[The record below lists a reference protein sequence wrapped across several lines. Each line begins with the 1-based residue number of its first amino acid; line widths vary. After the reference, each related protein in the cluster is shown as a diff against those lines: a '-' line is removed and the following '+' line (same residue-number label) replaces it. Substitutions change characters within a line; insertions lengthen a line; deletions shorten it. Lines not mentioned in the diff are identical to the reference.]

1 MPLLL
6 ETNPHPKDGLSRFK
20 DPGHRY
26 YYEPT
31 GARIRKSMT
40 GILKPF
46 FDTFDGKAVA
56 TRCLSKWLRDDSQ
69 KYWGLCNYL
78 KMVSGMSNEQIVA
91 EIIKLWDAN
100 GNAAAAEGTKMHEDL
115 EKFIQGML
123 PPPSK
128 DQEAPT
134 ACAAYLGMLDW
145 FYPDQQ
151 LEPWRCEFPI
161 VLVSGEV
168 VVACGTVDFIMR
180 SKKTGK
186 YWVLDWK
193 HTNPKKKGLL
203 GKRKAGAAKSFF
215 PPDMA
220 KGMFSEYESSDYN
233 KYSAQL
239 LGYKYMLVNGGY
251 FKASEIAGC
260 YIVQIHEDLE
270 KANVVEVN
278 DDDDFRATVTQMM
291 DNEVAAA
298 RSEHEEAKRQADD
311 ASAQAVAAVEI
322 GDESPP
328 AAKDEGMFDTGDGK
342 GPQPVKVWQTGPHS
356 FETDAN
362 F

>member
-1 MPLLL
+1 MPLLS
-6 ETNPHPKDGLSRFK
+6 ETNPHPKDGLVRFV

-31 GARIRKSMT
+31 GTRVRKSMT

-46 FDTFDGKAVA
+46 FETFDGKAVA
-56 TRCLSKWLRDDSQ
+56 TRGLKKWSRDDTN

-78 KMVSGMSNEQIVA
+78 KMVGGLSDEQIVA
-91 EIIKLWDAN
+91 EICKLWTATGD
-100 GNAAAAEGTKMHEDL
+100 AAAAEGTKMHEDL
-115 EKFIQGML
+115 EKFIQGLL

-128 DQEAPT
+128 DELPPT
-134 ACAAYLGMLDW
+134 ACAAYLGMLEW

-161 VLVSGEV
+161 VMTVDEV
-168 VVACGTVDFIMR
+168 VVACGTVDFIMK

-203 GKRKAGAAKSFF
+203 GKRKTGASKTFF

-220 KGMFSEYESSDYN
+220 KGMFSQYESTDYN

-239 LGYKYMLVNGGY
+239 LGYKYMLINGGY
-251 FKASEIAGC
+251 FTRDEIAGC
-260 YIVQIHEDLE
+260 YIVQIHEDLD

-278 DDDDFRATVTQMM
+278 DDDEFQDTVIRMM
-291 DNEVAAA
+291 DAEVV
-298 RSEHEEAKRQADD
+298 EAKREMGETKRSAEA
-311 ASAQAVAAVEI
+311 ASSEAVAAVEI
-322 GDESPP
+322 SDG
-328 AAKDEGMFDTGDGK
+328 AAKDTCMFDAGNGE

-356 FETDAN
+356 FETNAD

>member
-1 MPLLL
+1 MPLLS
-6 ETNPHPKDGLSRFK
+6 ETNTHLMDGLLRFE

-26 YYEPT
+26 YYTPT
-31 GARIRKSMT
+31 EARVRKSMT

-46 FDTFDGKAVA
+46 FDTFDGRAVA
-56 TRCLSKWLRDDSQ
+56 TRGLKKWLRDDTT
-69 KYWGLCNYL
+69 KYWSLCNYL
-78 KMVSGMSNEQIVA
+78 KMVQGATDEQIVDA
-91 EIIKLWDAN
+91 ICKLWDAN

-115 EKFIQGML
+115 ELFIQDML

-134 ACAAYLGMLDW
+134 ACAAYLGMLEW

-161 VLVSGEV
+161 VLAIDEV

-186 YWVLDWK
+186 YWILDWK

-203 GKRKAGAAKSFF
+203 GKRKANAGKSFF

-220 KGMFSEYESSDYN
+220 KGMFGAFEATDYN

-239 LGYKYMLVNGGY
+239 LGYKYMLTRGGY
-251 FKASEIAGC
+251 FKPGEIAGC
-260 YIVQIHEDLE
+260 YIVQIHEDLD

-278 DDDDFRATVTQMM
+278 DDDDFQDTVIEMM
-291 DNEVAAA
+291 EAEVA
-298 RSEHEEAKRQADD
+298 EANREAF
-311 ASAQAVAAVEI
+311 SSVEI
-322 GDESPP
+322 GDG
-328 AAKDEGMFDTGDGK
+328 AANDTCMFDAGDGR
-342 GPQPVKVWQTGPHS
+342 GPQPVASRQTGAHS
-356 FETDAN
+356 YEIDAN

>member
-1 MPLLL
+1 V
-6 ETNPHPKDGLSRFK
+6 ETNPHSKDGLSRFE

-26 YYEPT
+26 YYTPT
-31 GARIRKSMT
+31 GERIRKSMT

-56 TRCLSKWLRDDSQ
+56 TRCLAKWFKDDSQ

-78 KMVSGMSNEQIVA
+78 RMVQGLDDGAVADEIV
-91 EIIKLWDAN
+91 KLWDAN
-100 GNAAAAEGTKMHEDL
+100 GQAAAAEGTKMHEDL
-115 EKFIQGML
+115 EKFIQGLL
-123 PPPSK
+123 PPPSSA
-128 DQEAPT
+128 DSMPVGP
-134 ACAAYLGMLDW
+134 AAYLGMLEW

-161 VLVSGEV
+161 VLVVDEL

-186 YWVLDWK
+186 YWILDWK

-203 GKRKAGAAKSFF
+203 GKRKASAARPFF

-220 KGMFSEYESSDYN
+220 KGLFGEYEASDFN

-239 LGYKYMLVNGGY
+239 LGYRYMLEHGGY
-251 FKASEIAGC
+251 FTRDQIAGC
-260 YIVQIHEDLE
+260 FVVQIHEDLE

-278 DDDDFRATVTQMM
+278 DDEVFEEAVIAMM
-291 DNEVAAA
+291 ENEVEAAKA
-298 RSEHEEAKRQADD
+298 EQRAAQEAIEEA
-311 ASAQAVAAVEI
+311 SSTAVAAVEI
-322 GDESPP
+322 GDG
-328 AAKDEGMFDTGDGK
+328 AAKDTCTFDAGDGK
-342 GPQPVKVWQTGPHS
+342 GPQPVKVWQTGPNS